1 MARKNSTKT
10 ASKMATVPTLHAATF
25 NIAGVIKDVYEG
37 EKYDYVSVN
46 VDSENVNPKTN
57 KPYYDTY
64 SVVCPKD
71 MEIPDDG
78 EAARFIG
85 RVKSFF
91 NKDKQRTEYSFYAAK
106 IYGINDAVDL
116 DEPF

>member
-1 MARKNSTKT
+1 MARKNTKT

-46 VDSENVNPKTN
+46 VDGENVNPKTN

-64 SVVCPKD
+64 SVVCPKS

-85 RVKSFF
+85 HVKSFF
-91 NKDKQRTEYSFYAAK
+91 NKDKKRTEYSFYAEE
-106 IYGINDAVDL
+106 IYGINDDV
-116 DEPF
+116 PF